1 MRLAEHEAMPSVDE
15 GAYVVHFRMEQV
27 EQARERL
34 GRRVQNE
41 ARRTTSRSVL
51 DAVRICKVF
60 VILKPNELFSASRVL
75 E

>member
-1 MRLAEHEAMPSVDE
+1 MPSVDE
-15 GAYVVHFRMEQV
+15 GAYVVHFQMEQV

-41 ARRTTSRSVL
+41 ARRTTFAKCVGYGSNMLCLR
-51 DAVRICKVF
+51 DPKA
-60 VILKPNELFSASRVL
+60 NELVFSASGVL

>member
-1 MRLAEHEAMPSVDE
+1 MPSVDE
-15 GAYVVHFRMEQV
+15 GAYVVHFQMEQV

-41 ARRTTSRSVL
+41 ARRTTFAKCVGCSSDLQDLR
-51 DAVRICKVF
+51 DPKA
-60 VILKPNELFSASRVL
+60 NELVFSASRVL